1 MFGFAGGESPQT
13 VARKNLDQSGCAIA
27 QAKRQHPANRLYTTP
42 LTALKTVCVALPAVA
57 LSRTTCKR

>member
-27 QAKRQHPANRLYTTP
+27 QAKRQHPANRAIYDATHGSENRLRRFTRS
-42 LTALKTVCVALPAVA
+42 CAVA
-57 LSRTTCKR
+57 YNV